1 MTLLEIVLTVPAAD
15 GAQLPA
21 QGVLRFAPTKRRN
34 LNGTTVLPKP
44 FQVPLTLGM
53 AQVDLAANDASWVWR
68 IDEHVSGTPARTIYT
83 NIPDATSFLYTD
95 LVAIDPATL
104 APTAELTPAWA
115 TRVAD
120 LETALAEALA
130 TPPAPAVTADPDY
143 PGLYQ
148 IGA

>member
-1 MTLLEIVLTVPAAD
+1 MTLLEVVLTVPVAD
-15 GAQLPA
+15 GAQEPA
-21 QGVLRFAPTKRRN
+21 AGVLRFAPTRRRT
-34 LNGTTVLPKP
+34 LSGTTVLPKP

-53 AQVDLAANDASWVWR
+53 AAVDLAPNDTSWVWR

-83 NIPDATSFLYTD
+83 NIPDAVSYLYTD

-115 TRVAD
+115 ERVTN
-120 LETALAEALA
+120 LEASL
-130 TPPAPAVTADPDY
+130 AVTADPDN
-143 PGLYQ
+143 PGFYL

>member
-15 GAQLPA
+15 GSQVPA
-21 QGVLRFAPTKRRN
+21 AGVLRFAPTRRRV
-34 LNGTTVLPKP
+34 LNGTTVLPRP

-53 AQVDLAANDASWVWR
+53 ATVDLAPNDATWVWR

-83 NIPDATSFLYTD
+83 NIPDAVSFLYAD

-104 APTAELTPAWA
+104 LPTAELTPAWA
-115 TRVAD
+115 ERVTE
-120 LETALAEALA
+120 LEAAVAAIPE
-130 TPPAPAVTADPDY
+130 PAPALTADPDY